1 MANLQLEFKPRAL
14 KDLKKVPKRDQ
25 GRILSRIEFL
35 ATGLEGDVKK
45 LTSFTPEYRLRIG
58 AWRVL
63 FEREQERIV
72 IYRVIRCDKAYS

>member
-25 GRILSRIEFL
+25 GRILSRIELL

-72 IYRVIRCDKAYS
+72 IYRVIRRDKAYS